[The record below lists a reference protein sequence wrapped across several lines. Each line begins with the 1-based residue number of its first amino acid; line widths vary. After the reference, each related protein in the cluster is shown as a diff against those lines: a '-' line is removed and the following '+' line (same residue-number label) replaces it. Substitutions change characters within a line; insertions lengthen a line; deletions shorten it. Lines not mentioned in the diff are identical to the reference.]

1 MTLSR
6 ICQSAVQGWTAIL
19 TAVLFLHPA
28 FAQDPRGPEPQ
39 KPKSAVD
46 KAVDPDASRYCANV
60 APSIAEARIAWQ
72 TKRLAELDAQLRQR
86 IADLEK
92 AEASA
97 RDWIAKRE
105 AMMKAATDGLIAIYG
120 RMQPENAARQISGLD
135 DQTAA
140 AILSKLKPTTAS
152 AILDEMEA
160 DRASRLEGLIAAAEE
175 KKS

>member
-1 MTLSR
+1 MSVSPARYSPGFGFFIALALLAG
-6 ICQSAVQGWTAIL
+6 QAI
-19 TAVLFLHPA
+19 
-28 FAQDPRGPEPQ
+28 AQDKHPPEPPKL
-39 KPKSAVD
+39 KPAAEKPA
-46 KAVDPDASRYCANV
+46 DADAARYCANV

-97 RDWIAKRE
+97 REWIAKRD
-105 AMMKAATDGLIAIYG
+105 ALMATASDEVVAIYS
-120 RMQPENAARQISGLD
+120 RMQPENAARQLGAMD
-135 DQTAA
+135 EKMAA
-140 AILSKLKPTTAS
+140 AILARLKPGAAG

-160 DRASRLEGLIAAAEE
+160 DRASRLAGLVAAREQ

>member
-1 MTLSR
+1 MSISPAR
-6 ICQSAVQGWTAIL
+6 YSSGFGVYF
-19 TAVLFLHPA
+19 VLALLAGHA
-28 FAQDPRGPEPQ
+28 AAQDRHPPEPAKL
-39 KPKSAVD
+39 KPAAEKPA
-46 KAVDPDASRYCANV
+46 DPDAARYCANV

-97 RDWIAKRE
+97 REWIARRD
-105 AMMKAATDGLIAIYG
+105 ALMTAASDEVVAIYS
-120 RMQPENAARQISGLD
+120 RMQPENAARQLSAMEEKM
-135 DQTAA
+135 AA
-140 AILSKLKPTTAS
+140 AILARLKPGAAG

-160 DRASRLEGLIAAAEE
+160 DRASRLVGFVAAREQ

>member
-1 MTLSR
+1 MPLVSHPRRRLALVTLFATLVG
-6 ICQSAVQGWTAIL
+6 QAV
-19 TAVLFLHPA
+19 
-28 FAQDPRGPEPQ
+28 AQDGRPPEPP
-39 KPKSAVD
+39 KPKAAAE
-46 KAVDPDASRYCANV
+46 KPAEADAARYCANV

-97 RDWIAKRE
+97 REWIAKRD
-105 AMMKAATDGLIAIYG
+105 ALTKAATDEVVAIYG
-120 RMQPENAARQISGLD
+120 RMQPENAARQIAAMD
-135 DQTAA
+135 EKMAA
-140 AILSKLKPTTAS
+140 AILARLKPGAAS

-160 DRASRLEGLIAAAEE
+160 DRASRLAGLVAARED